1 MAEISMERSG
11 EMVRATIEVLQLHP
25 DGLPGRDVIPLV
37 EQRLQLTDDELSY
50 YPNKP
55 AVRKFD
61 NRVRFATISPVKA
74 GWLVKA
80 NGIWLV
86 TPEGVEAIEAFPEP
100 GSLMREARRLYKV
113 WKKSQPDAVLDEID
127 EDEVVTA
134 ASTTLEEA
142 QESARIGIHEFLA
155 SMPPYEFQELVA
167 GLLRAMGYHV
177 PWVAPPGRDG
187 GVDIVAFTDPIGATG
202 PRIKVQVKRQS
213 SSKIGVDG
221 LRSFLAVLGQQDT
234 GVFVSLA
241 GFTAD
246 AEAEARSQEN
256 RRLLLIDE
264 ERLIHMWVE
273 HFAKLAERDKARF
286 PLEPVYFLS
295 RAD

>member
-1 MAEISMERSG
+1 
-11 EMVRATIEVLQLHP
+11 MVRATIQVLLAHP
-25 DGLPGRDVIPLV
+25 DGLPGREVIPLV
-37 EQRLQLTDDELSY
+37 AQRLQLTEDELSH

-61 NRVRFATISPVKA
+61 NRVRFSTISPVKA
-74 GWLVKA
+74 GWIVKA
-80 NGIWLV
+80 NGIWV
-86 TPEGVEAIEAFPEP
+86 ATPEGEAAIAAFPDP
-100 GSLMREARRLYKV
+100 GTLMREARRLYRA
-113 WKKSQPDAVLDEID
+113 WKKSQPDAVIDEID
-127 EDEVVTA
+127 EDEVATD

-155 SMPPYEFQELVA
+155 NMPPYEFQELIA

-202 PRIKVQVKRQS
+202 PRIKVQVKRQA

-241 GFTAD
+241 GFTSD

-264 ERLIHMWVE
+264 ERLIQMWVE
-273 HFAKLAERDKARF
+273 HFSSLAEREKARF
-286 PLEPVYFLS
+286 PLTPVYFLS
-295 RAD
+295 PTD